1 MKSARRQTR
10 PFRLASLLTAGLLLM
25 TACDNGAQTV
35 GSRAPSGTQT
45 RISGHVFDDEGP
57 VTRAK
62 IEVKDA
68 KGALVAQTELKDA
81 PAYSLTV
88 PAGVSFPLV
97 ISAYP
102 EATPG
107 TALKA
112 VVANEQ
118 TREQDVSP
126 VTTLVVE
133 SALSFGGLTEANLAK
148 AAGAALAQRTK
159 SGGAGTSEGFRG
171 DPTKQYG
178 GWH

>member
-1 MKSARRQTR
+1 MKYVRQQTR
-10 PFRLASLLTAGLLLM
+10 PFRLAALLAAGLFLM
-25 TACDNGAQTV
+25 TACDNGAV
-35 GSRAPSGTQT
+35 GSKASSSTQT

-81 PAYSLTV
+81 PSYSLTV

-97 ISAYP
+97 ISAYS

-107 TALKA
+107 STLKA
-112 VVANEQ
+112 VVTNEQ
-118 TREQDVSP
+118 AREQDVSP
-126 VTTLVVE
+126 VTTLIVE

-148 AAGAALAQRTK
+148 AAGAALAQRKK
-159 SGGAGTSEGFRG
+159 SGGSGTSEGFKG